1 MDFALGRRRATQ
13 AMVVSAVW
21 TLVALFSALRI
32 SLETTYS
39 GQPTDWPGA
48 LLRGLAHAFPWA
60 LSTPLVLAL
69 TRRFPLGRRKLFRN
83 ATVHV
88 GAGILF
94 SVVNFALYAAA
105 SEWVD
110 PSSTEPLTL
119 LELQLNLLLYGA
131 LLGAGHAI
139 HTTRHSR
146 ERELKTAR
154 LEAQLSHARLDL
166 LRTQLHPHFLFNTL
180 NAIAELIH
188 EDAERAEQMIADL
201 SLLLRRTLNAGKSDR
216 VPLAFEIEGL
226 ECYLAIERTRF
237 DCALDVVV
245 DVPDEARCALVPHL
259 LLQPIVENAIRH
271 GMEHHPGAGKVAVH
285 AAVRDGDLQ
294 LEVTDNGPGFA
305 NGGATVAG
313 IGLGNTRER
322 LEQRYGDSHRLTLE
336 TGPNGGG
343 RVVVRVPFEPAEDQ
357 A

>member
-1 MDFALGRRRATQ
+1 M
-13 AMVVSAVW
+13 AVW

-32 SLETTYS
+32 SLETTYA
-39 GQPTDWPGA
+39 GQPTAWSDA
-48 LLRGLAHAFPWA
+48 LLRGLAHAYPWA
-60 LSTPLVLAL
+60 LSTPVVLWIA
-69 TRRFPLGRRKLFRN
+69 RRFPLERRRWLRHS
-83 ATVHV
+83 AVHV

-94 SVVNFALYAAA
+94 SVVNFAVYAATLM
-105 SEWVD
+105 WID
-110 PSSTEPLTL
+110 PGLTQQLTL
-119 LELQLNLLLYGA
+119 LELQLNLLVYGA
-131 LLGAGHAI
+131 LVGAGHAI
-139 HTTRHSR
+139 DTTRRSR
-146 ERELKTAR
+146 ERELKTAK

-201 SLLLRRTLNAGKSDR
+201 SQLLRRTLNAGKSDR

-259 LLQPIVENAIRH
+259 LLQPIVEDAIRH
-271 GMEHHPGAGKVAVH
+271 GMEHHPGAGRVAVH

-305 NGGATVAG
+305 NGGATAAG

-343 RVVVRVPFEPAEDQ
+343 RVIVRVPFEPAEDQ
-357 A
+357 E